1 MRVLLMLQTNCH
13 LAFPGGGSAASS
25 SSLGEVIIYD
35 ALTLKVL
42 NKVAACQS
50 KVAAMSFC
58 RQGTLLATASEQGT
72 VVRVFTVPGAQQV
85 SVSYISCCVY
95 MHSQPHVL
103 HASFRMIIVAICYSP
118 HIAVNG
124 LLRCT

>member
-1 MRVLLMLQTNCH
+1 
-13 LAFPGGGSAASS
+13 
-25 SSLGEVIIYD
+25 VIIYD

-58 RQGTLLATASEQGT
+58 RHGTLLATASEQGT

-85 SVSYISCCVY
+85 GVSYTLWCIF
-95 MHSQPHVL
+95 M
-103 HASFRMIIVAICYSP
+103 RM
-118 HIAVNG
+118 
-124 LLRCT
+124 

>member
-1 MRVLLMLQTNCH
+1 MLSSDANIPVYCLIRSLITQTNCH

-58 RQGTLLATASEQGT
+58 RHGALLATASEQGT

-85 SVSYISCCVY
+85 SVSHTYI
-95 MHSQPHVL
+95 MLHV
-103 HASFRMIIVAICYSP
+103 RICG
-118 HIAVNG
+118 I
-124 LLRCT
+124 R